1 MATTTGISFDGVNDQ
16 VTKTWSGKTNS
27 SNKKFTVSA
36 WLEVPTGAS
45 GETAYFNAD
54 NGGGGTVIFGITGT
68 DGYLGIVPAQRP
80 FIYVTNDNSNAVLQ
94 YGGSNI
100 VYGTKYFFMLVYDSA
115 QATQSNRFK
124 TWFGPYAG
132 AVAQISGWT
141 DVLGT
146 GVSYGLNE
154 TLEHGTGSGPM
165 EYLGTDSGSFFKY
178 KAADVYW
185 LDNVALADPSSL
197 LSNYASAAKP
207 GTYSGSYGNTGYH
220 LDFAS
225 SGSLGAD
232 VSGNSNN
239 FTPSGGPT
247 QLTGYFPSGGY
258 TLSAAAGSYAITGTA
273 ATLKRGKAIS
283 AAAGSYAVTGTAA
296 GLKRALKVSAA
307 AGSYAVT
314 GTAAGVK
321 RGRKVAAAAGS
332 YAVTGSTAGLKQARK
347 VAASAGSYTVTG
359 TAATLAKSSAK
370 SIGAD
375 PGSYAVTGTAAG
387 LRASRKVAAGPG
399 TYAVAGT
406 DASLRR
412 GKSASA
418 GAGSYSVTGTAAAL
432 VRGRSFGAGAGSY
445 SVTGSTA
452 ALRRDGRLSAGAGAY
467 SVTGVSASLRRGGAL
482 GAGSGSYALTGT
494 AAAIRRER
502 RLGAGAG
509 SYAITGTSATL
520 TYVPVV
526 GRVSYPSDYPQPLVN
541 GFNAQIAMGV
551 IRAPGP
557 TDQAQRRIHTT
568 MPHMFSLTFI
578 MSVTQWGLW
587 YQWATANGYDWFLM
601 NLPTFYAG
609 LSGSTLSPVL
619 IRFTSGF
626 SANNVSGSDVQVT
639 VAAESAPSMI
649 SQYLEA
655 V

>member
-1 MATTTGISFDGVNDQ
+1 MATTTGISFDGSNDI
-16 VTKTWSGKTNS
+16 VSKTWSGKTV
-27 SNKKFTVSA
+27 SNDKKFTFA
-36 WLEVPTGAS
+36 GWFEVPTGTSEYALFTCLSNDGERFIVGLS
-45 GETAYFNAD
+45 GTTGY
-54 NGGGGTVIFGITGT
+54 NGGALAASSPFLALETG
-68 DGYLGIVPAQRP
+68 
-80 FIYVTNDNSNAVLQ
+80 
-94 YGGSNI
+94 GGSPC
-100 VYGTKYFFMLVYDSA
+100 YQQKGAASTSAGTKYFIMVVFDSA
-115 QATQSNRFK
+115 QATAANRLK
-124 TWFGPYAG
+124 IWFGPYGG
-132 AVAQISGWT
+132 AVSLQSWT
-141 DVLGT
+141 KLFGT
-146 GVSYGLNE
+146 GDPDLNC
-154 TLEHGTGSGPM
+154 TFTHGSGTASAYD
-165 EYLGTDSGSFFKY
+165 ELGYDDTSYLKGRM
-178 KAADVYW
+178 ADVYW

-197 LSNYASAAKP
+197 LSNYASAAAP

-239 FTPSGGPT
+239 FTPAGGPT

-283 AAAGSYAVTGTAA
+283 AAAGSYVVTGTAA
-296 GLKRALKVSAA
+296 GLKRALKVAAA
-307 AGSYAVT
+307 AGSYSVT

-321 RGRKVAAAAGS
+321 RGRKVAATAGS
-332 YAVTGSTAGLKQARK
+332 YALTGSTAGLKQARK
-347 VAASAGSYTVTG
+347 VAASAGSYAVTG

-375 PGSYAVTGTAAG
+375 PGSYSVTGTAAG
-387 LRASRKVAAGPG
+387 LRAGRKVAAGPG
-399 TYAVAGT
+399 SYAVAGT

-418 GAGSYSVTGTAAAL
+418 GVGSYSITGTAAAL

-502 RLGAGAG
+502 RLGAASG
-509 SYAITGTSATL
+509 SYAIAGTAATL
-520 TYVPVV
+520 TYVPSAA
-526 GRVSYPSDYPQPLVN
+526 RVYYPSGYPQPLVN

-551 IRAPGP
+551 IRAQGP
-557 TDQAQRRIHTT
+557 TDQKQRRVFTT
-568 MPHMFSLTFI
+568 MPHTFSLTFI
-578 MSVTQWGLW
+578 MSVAQWGLW

-609 LSGSTLSPVL
+609 ISGGTLSPVL

-639 VAAESAPSMI
+639 VTAESAPSMI